1 MCEVVSGDSVQ
12 DVGDTDSRT
21 YYPPPGLK
29 EIVSGLFFQFGNIR
43 IIRNWRFQ

>member
-12 DVGDTDSRT
+12 DVGDTDSGT
-21 YYPPPGLK
+21 YPPTGLK

-43 IIRNWRFQ
+43 IVRNWRFQ